1 MPRVE
6 QAGSEGPP
14 PPFPGRTGRSREN
27 TISIDT
33 PGMGLT
39 TAYLFWTSS
48 PEVPGIEDPGGSTAC
63 AMARERRFSRMQVIE
78 KLSDREGVAPFPQ
91 VAQPPS
97 LEHGRS
103 RPRGDVPAWPRDV
116 RVSGPGEKPIGNRCT
131 RSQSDGRR
139 SLTHSSRRT
148 SCRHLHRP
156 ASVRP

>member
-48 PEVPGIEDPGGSTAC
+48 PGVPGTEDPGGSTAC
-63 AMARERRFSRMQVIE
+63 AMARKRRFSRMQVIE
-78 KLSDREGVAPFPQ
+78 KLSHRGWGREGV
-91 VAQPPS
+91 S
-97 LEHGRS
+97 LPAGGTT
-103 RPRGDVPAWPRDV
+103 PIPGAWAVPAPWRC
-116 RVSGPGEKPIGNRCT
+116 PGMAP
-131 RSQSDGRR
+131 GR
-139 SLTHSSRRT
+139 
-148 SCRHLHRP
+148 
-156 ASVRP
+156 ASVRTGRKTDQETLY